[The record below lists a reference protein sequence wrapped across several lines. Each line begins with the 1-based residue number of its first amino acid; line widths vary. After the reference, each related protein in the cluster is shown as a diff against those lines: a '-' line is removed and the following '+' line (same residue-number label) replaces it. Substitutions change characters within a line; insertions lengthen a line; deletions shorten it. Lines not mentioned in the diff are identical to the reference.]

1 ERLERYVDDRVLVL
15 RRERG
20 ELEAQLA
27 DAERARD
34 AALGSARRTKAE
46 AAVKRYGER
55 LEALDA
61 RLDALRDREDGTYQA
76 QKERVHARRYAPPR
90 VEPVLELIFEAP
102 EAALT
107 GEGA

>member
-1 ERLERYVDDRVLVL
+1 M
-15 RRERG
+15 
-20 ELEAQLA
+20 
-27 DAERARD
+27 
-34 AALGSARRTKAE
+34 
-46 AAVKRYGER
+46 KRYGER